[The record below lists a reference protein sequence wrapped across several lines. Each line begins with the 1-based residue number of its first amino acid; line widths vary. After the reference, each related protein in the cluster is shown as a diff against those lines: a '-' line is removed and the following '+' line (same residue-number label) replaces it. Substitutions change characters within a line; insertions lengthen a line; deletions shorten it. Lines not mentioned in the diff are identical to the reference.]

1 MDALDDFDVE
11 ILSSG
16 RSEKAFIIKSRLVPV
31 VPATTA
37 RLLQQN
43 QQQPGATTRIKN
55 RFSPPSLS
63 MIGRIVNFVT
73 N

>member
-1 MDALDDFDVE
+1 MDAFDDFDVE

-16 RSEKAFIIKSRLVPV
+16 RSEEPFIIKSRLVPV
-31 VPATTA
+31 AATTA
-37 RLLQQN
+37 QLLQQN
-43 QQQPGATTRIKN
+43 QQQHGATIRIKN

-63 MIGRIVNFVT
+63 MIERIVNFVT